1 MELTIRYHA
10 GVMTLNV
17 DNFLYNTNIKN
28 FKKLLKIIDES
39 YTPEARDVLK
49 NHMSGYLETVDDRL
63 KVYANNV
70 VNARTEY
77 KEQKPVLDALI
88 NSRDRY
94 RKNTPPYKDLMQRV
108 KQQREKMQNLRHTY
122 LSNEREFKR
131 VLNRKKFY
139 EKCLELM

>member
-1 MELTIRYHA
+1 MELTIKYRA

-17 DNFLYNTNIKN
+17 DRFLYSTNLKD

-49 NHMSGYLETVDDRL
+49 EYMTGYLPTVDDRL

-88 NSRDRY
+88 NSRNRY
-94 RKNTPPYKDLMQRV
+94 RKNTPPYKDLTQTI
-108 KQQREKMQNLRHTY
+108 KLQLEKMQNLRRAY
-122 LSNEREFKR
+122 MSNESEFKH

-139 EKCLELM
+139 EKCLSLM